1 MSKAAPDAD
10 ACPVLHSSRCAREQ
24 NSSALGQNS
33 AMTFAQ
39 DSSGSHPTAVLLSG
53 WPSRMRTSIGRPQA
67 PHCVLPTASAPTA
80 AAIPTM
86 SGAPRPQPDAVEDEA
101 VTRPSRRE
109 PVDAH
114 DGPVVHLGHP
124 DGYDEVERLAGS
136 FGRKA
141 SFVGDPIDE
150 RRSAR

>member
-1 MSKAAPDAD
+1 MLALSSTRRGARVSRTAARSDRTHD
-10 ACPVLHSSRCAREQ
+10 VRARFV
-24 NSSALGQNS
+24 GQP
-33 AMTFAQ
+33 
-39 DSSGSHPTAVLLSG
+39 SH
-53 WPSRMRTSIGRPQA
+53 R
-67 PHCVLPTASAPTA
+67 SAPLGLAFSDEDLDRPPAGA
-80 AAIPTM
+80 ALRSPDRLGPHRRRDTHDVV
-86 SGAPRPQPDAVEDEA
+86 GAPRPQPDAVEDEA

-114 DGPVVHLGHP
+114 DRPVVHLGHP